1 MQDQQNLDNCIGES
15 GNKASHGCLILGQVT
30 SRNGES
36 LDWNQENSIEFLEP
50 RASSFLLS
58 PPRVWEFDPGIQ
70 TVARDLRN
78 QVLVAGESRENR
90 PQQPEGLGV

>member
-1 MQDQQNLDNCIGES
+1 LQDQQNLDNCIGEF
-15 GNKASHGCLILGQVT
+15 GNKASHGCLILGQVK

-36 LDWNQENSIEFLEP
+36 LAWSQENSIEFLEP

-70 TVARDLRN
+70 TAVKDLSN
-78 QVLVAGESRENR
+78 QISR
-90 PQQPEGLGV
+90 L

>member
-1 MQDQQNLDNCIGES
+1 MLDSGLKSIPAMDLTQD
-15 GNKASHGCLILGQVT
+15 
-30 SRNGES
+30 R
-36 LDWNQENSIEFLEP
+36 NQENSIEFLEP